1 MDTFYR
7 DAWAEIDLDAIG
19 QNVQTFRRLLPVET
33 KIMAVV
39 KADGY
44 GHGAYQVAQRA
55 LQEGV
60 TYLGVAFLEEALEL
74 REKGI
79 TAPILILSSIPERG
93 IPLAVKNHIT
103 LTAYR
108 EDIID
113 AIIQSAEELQEKV
126 KIHIKLDTGMGR
138 IGIRDKKEL
147 DRLIQR
153 AKEHSLIEV
162 EGIFTHFST
171 ADEENID
178 YLQYQQKNLQDF
190 LEYILE
196 KGIDIPLIHS
206 SNSAAAMFYPD
217 QSKHMIRLGISL
229 YGQYPSEYGKTSGVH
244 LYPSFQWKARL
255 SHVKKVSAHTSISYG
270 ATFVTHEDSLIGTVP
285 VGYADGY
292 NRLLSN
298 KGFVLVK
305 GKRVPIVGRV
315 CMDQFM
321 VDLTGLEGIEAGEE
335 VALIGKQGDEEITV
349 DDMAEWIN
357 TINYEVTCMVSKRI
371 PRVYYEGGK
380 IVAICNWILPES

>member
-19 QNVQTFRRLLPVET
+19 ENVKTFRRLLPEDT

-44 GHGAYQVAQRA
+44 GHGAYQVAKRA

-60 TYLGVAFLEEALEL
+60 PYLGVAFLEEALEL
-74 REKGI
+74 RQKGI

-93 IPLAVKNHIT
+93 ISPAIKNHIT

-108 EDIID
+108 QDMLD
-113 AIIQSAEELQEKV
+113 AIIKAAEELKIKA

-138 IGIRDKKEL
+138 IGIRDEDEL
-147 DRLIQR
+147 AHILEKAIS
-153 AKEHSLIEV
+153 HPFIEV
-162 EGIFTHFST
+162 EGVFTHYST
-171 ADEENID
+171 ADEEND
-178 YLQYQQKNLQDF
+178 SYFEYQEKNLEAF
-190 LEYILE
+190 LLAIQE
-196 KGIDIPLIHS
+196 KGITIPIIHS
-206 SNSAAAMFYPD
+206 SKSASAMFYPEK
-217 QSKHMIRLGISL
+217 SRHMIRLGISL
-229 YGQYPSEYGKTSGVH
+229 YGQYPSEYCKTLDIPLH
-244 LYPSFQWKARL
+244 PAFQWKARL
-255 SHVKKVSAHTSISYG
+255 SHVKQVPRGAKISYG
-270 ATFVTHEDSLIGTVP
+270 TTFSAEKDSLIATVP

-298 KGFVLVK
+298 KGYVLVK
-305 GKRVPIVGRV
+305 GERVPIVGRV

-321 VDLTGLEGIEAGEE
+321 IDVTGLENVASGEE
-335 VALIGKQGDEEITV
+335 VVLLGRQGDNEITV
-349 DDMAEWIN
+349 DEMAAWLN

-371 PRVYYEGGK
+371 PRVFYENKK
-380 IVAICNWILPES
+380 IVSICNWILPEN